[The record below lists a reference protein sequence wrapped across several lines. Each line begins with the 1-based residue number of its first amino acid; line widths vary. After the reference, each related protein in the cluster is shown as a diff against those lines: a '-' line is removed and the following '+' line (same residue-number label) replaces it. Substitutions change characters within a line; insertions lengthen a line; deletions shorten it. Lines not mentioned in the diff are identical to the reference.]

1 MGPGTGDL
9 HIRFAH
15 LPVVRVGP
23 AAEGVAIGHVA
34 VGVFHFHHR
43 EAGVVV
49 VDLIR
54 LAFHQAGDG
63 LGQVDSLGDL
73 AVPAVV
79 HAVLRH
85 FHFRVGPAAGD
96 VHAFGLHDAVVRV
109 GPAAESVAV
118 GHVAVGVFHFHH
130 REAGVVVVDLIRLA
144 FHQAGDG
151 LGQVDSLGDL
161 AVPAVVHAVLRHFHF
176 RVGPAAGDVHA
187 FGLHDA
193 VVRVGPAAESVA
205 VGHVAVGIFFHHY
218 RGAGVLGVDGVR
230 LTEFHSLVSRLRHAI
245 GRAGPAVGYL
255 VVLGLKMSGIDG
267 VSQHFLRSK
276 GCTFTDFL
284 TILIRPFD
292 ELIAGFRDGNG
303 ALSILARVDGLI
315 RRADTAVGA
324 GHIGDSECFYLPLGV
339 EGSICIDRGNGRA
352 GRIGNAFPVRLGVPA
367 DELVVGLCQPVV
379 AGHRRVILALDQN
392 GAFGHCAHA
401 AVGVIADGD
410 QIRGLLVHIDP
421 HHIVV
426 NILLQGTGLPL
437 NGVEAAVFGEVIAP
451 HLLGQLSG
459 AVIVLIVVQSGP
471 VDVLIFGVEARVA
484 AGIACIQLHGK
495 LIGLDVAPHRVKDHV
510 LCGHIE
516 GITRRVLRGRGVFVL
531 SPAQER
537 VTVAGQGA
545 LRLNGDQRALD
556 VLTAIGH
563 FAGVL
568 PNQRIRIVSYIVF
581 VLIQDHAVH
590 MVAIILLFD
599 DIPKDVLGGGVI
611 GLARSLHCLLDL
623 VIGRLFV
630 QIILHSLAGGINH
643 KLALLN
649 GFIDYNT
656 RSVILAVIFSRFPG
670 DRSVQ
675 ADEEGR
681 IRIVSLHP
689 NGVESH
695 VMRRQNIGI
704 AGGVNGLF
712 VVFGRAVV
720 GSGGRAPSNEAL
732 AVHRRQGHRIAGFP
746 VHRRGGSAGAAV
758 GGVDIIGKGDLGR
771 NHGDGVCKFLR
782 LPAKPMVLMRHN
794 DGGRSHC
801 QAGHFRAPATTF
813 QRHNALAAGNAPAVA
828 HTDASFNGKAF
839 VHFYGLG
846 DRIVIGAAGQ
856 GRGHGLGH
864 IVADGAEG
872 ADLQRAD
879 ARLGGLQGAVRLLV
893 EHDDGLVFAR
903 FGQRHGH
910 GDRLFGLHGGAL
922 GVHDGDIIDH

>member
-1 MGPGTGDL
+1 
-9 HIRFAH
+9 
-15 LPVVRVGP
+15 
-23 AAEGVAIGHVA
+23 
-34 VGVFHFHHR
+34 
-43 EAGVVV
+43 
-49 VDLIR
+49 
-54 LAFHQAGDG
+54 
-63 LGQVDSLGDL
+63 
-73 AVPAVV
+73 
-79 HAVLRH
+79 
-85 FHFRVGPAAGD
+85 
-96 VHAFGLHDAVVRV
+96 
-109 GPAAESVAV
+109 
-118 GHVAVGVFHFHH
+118 
-130 REAGVVVVDLIRLA
+130 
-144 FHQAGDG
+144 
-151 LGQVDSLGDL
+151 
-161 AVPAVVHAVLRHFHF
+161 
-176 RVGPAAGDVHA
+176 
-187 FGLHDA
+187 
-193 VVRVGPAAESVA
+193 
-205 VGHVAVGIFFHHY
+205 
-218 RGAGVLGVDGVR
+218 
-230 LTEFHSLVSRLRHAI
+230 
-245 GRAGPAVGYL
+245 
-255 VVLGLKMSGIDG
+255 MSGIDG

-367 DELVVGLCQPVV
+367 DELVVGLCQPVA
-379 AGHRRVILALDQN
+379 AGHGGIILALDQN

-426 NILLQGTGLPL
+426 NILLQGTGIPL
-437 NGVEAAVFGEVIAP
+437 NVVKVAGTGEVIAP
-451 HLLGQLSG
+451 HLIGQFSSAVLS
-459 AVIVLIVVQSGP
+459 VLVQLGP
-471 VDVLIFGVEARVA
+471 VDFLILGVKERAA

-630 QIILHSLAGGINH
+630 QIILHSLAGGIDH

-758 GGVDIIGKGDLGR
+758 GGVGVIGKGDLGGD
-771 NHGDGVCKFLR
+771 HGDIVCEYL
-782 LPAKPMVLMRHN
+782 
-794 DGGRSHC
+794 S
-801 QAGHFRAPATTF
+801 
-813 QRHNALAAGNAPAVA
+813 
-828 HTDASFNGKAF
+828 
-839 VHFYGLG
+839 
-846 DRIVIGAAGQ
+846 
-856 GRGHGLGH
+856 
-864 IVADGAEG
+864 
-872 ADLQRAD
+872 
-879 ARLGGLQGAVRLLV
+879 LV
-893 EHDDGLVFAR
+893 T
-903 FGQRHGH
+903 
-910 GDRLFGLHGGAL
+910 
-922 GVHDGDIIDH
+922 